1 MTWYYIEDLLHNNLS
16 AAIFTSP
23 RSKSKNFATKVIMRK
38 IFSMNEKSPIIDA
51 IKKVM
56 PAVVSI
62 VATKTREEVER
73 DIPEEMAAMLPKE
86 NGKLQIPEEEI
97 DVDGRV
103 KVGGGSGF
111 VVDSEGIILT
121 NKHVIADSAARYK
134 GILDG
139 GGEGLDAEVVARD
152 PVNDIAIVK
161 IKAKGLPTVDLGS
174 SRGIELGQT
183 VLAFGNALGIFRN
196 TVSAGIISGLSRYI
210 SARSDPNSPMQE
222 LRGLIQ
228 TDAAINPGNS
238 GGPLV
243 DISGYVIGINVA
255 VVTGAQNISFAIPID
270 VAKRDLEDLKKY
282 GTIKRPL
289 LGLRYLILDEKLQKK
304 FKLPASQGAFVVPES
319 PHDHGVVPKS
329 PAEKAGIKERDIVVA
344 CNGAPVTAEK
354 TLQDFLDEFEPGD
367 DIKLKV
373 IRKGETKDFSV
384 HLIERK

>member
-1 MTWYYIEDLLHNNLS
+1 
-16 AAIFTSP
+16 
-23 RSKSKNFATKVIMRK
+23 
-38 IFSMNEKSPIIDA
+38 MNEKSPIIDA

-73 DIPEEMAAMLPKE
+73 DIPEDMKAMIPKE

-97 DVDGRV
+97 DADGRV

-111 VVDSEGIILT
+111 VVDPEGIILT

-134 GILDG
+134 VILDG
-139 GGEGLDAEVVARD
+139 GGEGIDAEVVARD

-161 IKAKGLPTVDLGS
+161 IKATGLPTVDLGS

-210 SARSDPNSPMQE
+210 SARPDPNSPMQE

-243 DISGYVIGINVA
+243 DIGGHVIGINVA

-304 FKLPASQGAFVVPES
+304 FKLPVSQGAFVVPES

-344 CNGAPVTAEK
+344 CNGVQVTAEK
-354 TLQDFLDEFEPGD
+354 TLQDFLDELEPGD
-367 DIKLKV
+367 EIKLTV
-373 IRKGETKDFSV
+373 MRKGETKEFSV
-384 HLIERK
+384 HLTQRK